1 MNGSRDD
8 MIVLLVGGM
17 DVSVLTKVIQGHK
30 ASGPSPGINYI
41 IVQGPNGKSQQR
53 SYIILGV

>member
-17 DVSVLTKVIQGHK
+17 DVSVLTKVIKHQVHH
-30 ASGPSPGINYI
+30 PG
-41 IVQGPNGKSQQR
+41 STTS
-53 SYIILGV
+53 SYRELTVNHNRGRT